1 MAVDGGGY
9 TLLNCLMEAV
19 KSVSTSHTFVIIGD
33 ALVARDKNSGK
44 SGWLEIVK
52 PAAKAIGAMPLARQL
67 RHWQRRAAS
76 PLVADSSWDRL
87 LRGAEVDIAW
97 LLGTDDPVSVPYVM
111 TVWDLQHRL
120 QPYFPEVSTS
130 GWDWQAR
137 ERHYQR
143 CLPRASRII
152 TGTEVGKQEV
162 TRFYGVAPDNIAVI
176 PLPAPQLAAS
186 RESGARMRDKYGID
200 GEFILYPAQF
210 WPHKNHINLL
220 LALERIKREAGLALR
235 LVLTGSD
242 KGNLGYVRETVS
254 ALGLAAQVDI
264 LGFIPMADLSGLYQE
279 ALVLAFPSFFGPDN
293 LPPLEAFAL
302 RCPVVAAR
310 VAGAEEQLGEAA
322 LFFDP
327 ADPQDIARAILQIH
341 HDRALRSQ
349 LIERGARL
357 AAERTPRAYVERVCR
372 LLDDFVPIRRCW
384 RHDYVHS

>member
-1 MAVDGGGY
+1 MW
-9 TLLNCLMEAV
+9 
-19 KSVSTSHTFVIIGD
+19 F
-33 ALVARDKNSGK
+33 
-44 SGWLEIVK
+44 
-52 PAAKAIGAMPLARQL
+52 L
-67 RHWQRRAAS
+67 R
-76 PLVADSSWDRL
+76 P
-87 LRGAEVDIAW
+87 GE
-97 LLGTDDPVSVPYVM
+97 GFCPVSIPHFL
-111 TVWDLQHRL
+111 TVWDLQPRI
-120 QPYFPEVSTS
+120 QPHFPEISIS
-130 GWDWQAR
+130 GRNWEEH